1 MNDYDRNKRYPPKET
16 MSLFRKEL
24 SKMKHPWYLITL
36 SALTILFVACTAP
49 QSELTDTKTT
59 TPIEIDHIRLPM
71 GFIPNVQYAPFYVA
85 VDKGYYRENRIEIEF
100 DYSFETD
107 GVTLVGADDVQ
118 FALVS
123 GEQVLLARAQDL
135 PVVYVMG
142 WWQDYPVGVT
152 AKTIEGIQ
160 SPEDL
165 AGKRIGLPGLFGANY
180 IGLRAL
186 LNEAGLDE
194 DDVILDSIGFNQVE
208 ALATDQEQAV
218 VIYANNEPI
227 QLTALGFDIDLI
239 QVADYVQLASNGLIS
254 NEATIANNPDL
265 VRRMVQ
271 ATLRG
276 LADTLADPDQAFEI
290 SKKYV
295 ENLEQADQEIQK
307 KVLEASI
314 AFWKADQLGFTAPE
328 AWENMQEILLDM
340 GLISQAQDLSKAYTN
355 EFIQ

>member
-1 MNDYDRNKRYPPKET
+1 
-16 MSLFRKEL
+16 
-24 SKMKHPWYLITL
+24 MKYPWYLIML
-36 SALTILFVACTAP
+36 SALAIFFVSCSAS
-49 QSELTDTKTT
+49 QSELTNT
-59 TPIEIDHIRLPM
+59 TPTTPTQIDHIRLPM
-71 GFIPNVQYAPFYVA
+71 GYIPNVQYAPFYVA
-85 VDKGYYRENRIEIEF
+85 VDKGYYRDNGIEIEF

-107 GVTLVGADDVQ
+107 GVTLVGAGDLQ

-152 AKTIEGIQ
+152 AKTQEGII
-160 SPEDL
+160 SPKDL
-165 AGKRIGLPGLFGANY
+165 AGKRIGLPGLFGASY

-186 LNEAGLDE
+186 LNEAGLSE
-194 DDVILDSIGFNQVE
+194 DDVTLDSIGFNQVE

-227 QLTALGFDIDLI
+227 QLAALGFDIDTI
-239 QVADYVQLASNGLIS
+239 QVADYVQLASNGLIT
-254 NEATIANNPDL
+254 NETTIANNPDL

-276 LADTLADPDQAFEI
+276 LADTLADPDEAFEI

-314 AFWKADQLGFTAPE
+314 AFWIADQLGYTAPD

-355 EFIQ
+355 EFIK